1 MVTNSTEKKINQLV
15 KISKYHY
22 IDGLSQV
29 EIAKKLH
36 LSRPTISRALQTA
49 KETGLVQIKI
59 NDPLTSTATLQKQLK
74 EKYDLKDVIIST
86 DTNDDENIITQKL
99 GEKAA
104 EYLNTIV
111 QDNDTVGISWGNTLH
126 AVAIHLKPSDK
137 QNVSIVHLKGSMANA
152 GHDNFSADITTRFSR
167 AFHTDAL
174 ILPLPVIF
182 DRPQIKSIVIKDRFI
197 ADTLQKGYDANIA
210 IYTVGTTRPTA
221 MLFNLG
227 YLTEAE
233 ISYLRKHSVGDI
245 DSHFV
250 DENAQI
256 VDQSLDD
263 RTVAISLAQLQKK
276 TYSILVAG
284 GEAKIAPMKVALRAH
299 YANVLITDIDSAQA
313 LLLT

>member
-1 MVTNSTEKKINQLV
+1 M
-15 KISKYHY
+15 
-22 IDGLSQV
+22 
-29 EIAKKLH
+29 
-36 LSRPTISRALQTA
+36 
-49 KETGLVQIKI
+49 
-59 NDPLTSTATLQKQLK
+59 
-74 EKYDLKDVIIST
+74 
-86 DTNDDENIITQKL
+86 
-99 GEKAA
+99 
-104 EYLNTIV
+104 
-111 QDNDTVGISWGNTLH
+111 
-126 AVAIHLKPSDK
+126 
-137 QNVSIVHLKGSMANA
+137 
-152 GHDNFSADITTRFSR
+152 
-167 AFHTDAL
+167 
-174 ILPLPVIF
+174 
-182 DRPQIKSIVIKDRFI
+182 IKDRFI